1 MDFSEL
7 NLPSRT
13 PEEIEEQRIRNK
25 DLILNQD
32 PNSNTFY
39 GKLFWIEF
47 EPVIDGELKSKLKE
61 VTVLFYKKDYDV
73 IQKLGGNLDKKQIED
88 LIEKYEVKL

>member
-1 MDFSEL
+1 MIDFKI
-7 NLPSRT
+7 PTRT

-32 PNSNTFY
+32 PNSDTFY

-47 EPVIDGELKSKLKE
+47 EPAVGDELKTKFE
-61 VTVLFYKKDYDV
+61 EITVLFYKKDYDV
-73 IQKLGGNLDKKQIED
+73 IQKLGGNLDKKQIEE
-88 LIEKYEVKL
+88 LIKKYEVKL